1 MKLKY
6 DEFLNLPVMVV
17 DKITNIIIS
26 KCEIGLQ
33 LTPQELELAEHIKTY
48 YESMDN
54 MHLDSERKKLE
65 NILLN
70 PQRQQLERLWDL

>member
-1 MKLKY
+1 MTY
-6 DEFLNLPVMVV
+6 DEFLQLPIIVV

-33 LTPQELELAEHIKTY
+33 FTPQELELAEHIKTY

-70 PQRQQLERLWDL
+70 PQRQQLERLWVL